1 MAETLLQFPVP
12 VVGRDGTEYK
22 ARACGAEQPGGLWEG
37 WLEFVPL
44 HRGQAVRTS
53 RETTQPNRIDAKYWA
68 SGLSAVYLEGALE
81 RALHPTRVV
90 AAPPAEPPIFSGS
103 APLGPPLTSVGRH
116 TESVLDP
123 FSAYEKGETLLRKQ
137 LAALSSW
144 HLVNI
149 IIDYELSGDDPARLN
164 QLSAAALIDCIVT
177 AVRKRQHI
185 EGSRTS
191 SHRR

>member
-1 MAETLLQFPVP
+1 VAQTLLQFPIP

-22 ARACGAEQPGGLWEG
+22 AQACGAELPGGLWEG
-37 WLEFVPL
+37 WVEFVPL
-44 HRGQAVRTS
+44 HRGQAVRTP
-53 RETTQPNRIDAKYWA
+53 RETTQPNRIDAEYWA

-81 RALHPTRVV
+81 RALHPTRTV
-90 AAPPAEPPIFSGS
+90 AVPATEPPIFAAS
-103 APLGPPLTSVGRH
+103 APSGAHINTVERH

-123 FSAYEKGETLLRKQ
+123 FQAYEKGETLLRKQ

-149 IIDYELSGDDPARLN
+149 IIDYELSEDDSTRLN
-164 QLSAAALIDCIVT
+164 QLPAAALIDCIVT

-185 EGSRTS
+185 EGTRTS
-191 SHRR
+191 SRRR